1 MVAWAEEHANVNGDL
16 LEQVNN
22 VMFDPRYYERYAL
35 SSAKSC
41 GDKRGTY
48 LQLEGWRDTA
58 PAFSGSAAH

>member
-1 MVAWAEEHANVNGDL
+1 LVAWAEEHANVNGDL

-41 GDKRGTY
+41 GDKRSE
-48 LQLEGWRDTA
+48 LPAAVLDTA